1 MSAMFLAADEGEE
14 INPILPHLSEIIL
27 VLVVFGILWFL
38 IAKFVVPALEKSYAA
53 RRNEIEGG
61 IERARQAQEEAQ
73 RTLAEYQQQ
82 LADARTEA
90 AQIRESARAEAQHI
104 VEDLRTQAQEESAR
118 IVSRGEE
125 ALSQQREQIVRE
137 LRGEIGVLAV
147 DLAGRIV
154 DQRLQDDVAVQ
165 RTVDDFLAGL
175 ESQDAAAASP
185 AGE

>member
-1 MSAMFLAADEGEE
+1 MSQPYLAAEGAP
-14 INPILPHLSEIIL
+14 NPLLPEWSEIIL
-27 VLVVFGILWFL
+27 VLIVFAILWFL
-38 IAKFVVPALEKSYAA
+38 VARFVVPAIEKAYAA

-82 LADARTEA
+82 LAEARTEA

-118 IVSRGEE
+118 IIARGEE
-125 ALSQQREQIVRE
+125 TLAQQRQQIVRE
-137 LRGEIGVLAV
+137 LRGEIGTLAV

-154 DQRLQDDVAVQ
+154 DQRLADDAAVQ

-175 ESQDAAAASP
+175 EGGEAAGL
-185 AGE
+185 AGR

>member
-1 MSAMFLAADEGEE
+1 MSAMYLAEDKK
-14 INPILPHLSEIIL
+14 INPILPHVSEIIL
-27 VLVVFGILWFL
+27 VLVVFAILWFL

-118 IVSRGEE
+118 IVARGEE
-125 ALSQQREQIVRE
+125 ALAQQREQIVRE

-154 DQRLQDDVAVQ
+154 DQRLQDDAAVS

-175 ESQDAAAASP
+175 ESQDAAANST
-185 AGE
+185 GE